1 LRRLLKNVIELFH
14 GMEYPQIN
22 LSRKRSFDNYV
33 QRRSGILSHF
43 AVFKPE
49 RGQLREHAI
58 IRVGRP
64 RIEIKT
70 GVDIVIHAG
79 QAYQG
84 RVAGVGRRLHLLN
97 KVYRRWRTWTMAP
110 GSGIWRPERGT
121 VGLTV

>member
-1 LRRLLKNVIELFH
+1 
-14 GMEYPQIN
+14 
-22 LSRKRSFDNYV
+22 V

-49 RGQLREHAI
+49 HGQLREHAI

-97 KVYRRWRTWTMAP
+97 KVQALANVDYGARLGYLAARKGNSWAHGLRFRTVQDNPFTEPA
-110 GSGIWRPERGT
+110 
-121 VGLTV
+121 